1 MDDVIV
7 CADLHLVDLI
17 DSMLIVDPEGR
28 FTIEQCLAH
37 PWLTQSGLGQQVST
51 KSAPVLR
58 RKPTILSPGE
68 LVPSS
73 TYIASSKELHG
84 PGAGK
89 SQPDPMIWT
98 SEAEGIGRV
107 SSVDIESRGKLILDG
122 KLTCAGVL

>member
-1 MDDVIV
+1 MDDIIV
-7 CADLHLVDLI
+7 CANLRLVDLI
-17 DSMLIVDPEGR
+17 DSMLVVDPKRR
-28 FTIEQCLAH
+28 FTIEQCFAH
-37 PWLTQSGLGQQVST
+37 PWLTQAGPGQQVSA

-89 SQPDPMIWT
+89 SPPDPMIWT
-98 SEAEGIGRV
+98 SEAKGKGRV

-122 KLTCAGVL
+122 RLTCAEVL